1 MFQVAA
7 AILSEQ
13 NVKMMQNVIRVLELE
28 GNVDNATT
36 QKGTLRA
43 TLRALSLVFSQV
55 NPPPDLE
62 PKLTALLKKLNPMP
76 GLKDSE

>member
-43 TLRALSLVFSQV
+43 LSLVFSQV